1 MGKKINTDEFSR
13 KLRSEGLD
21 LERKQIL
28 VTNFLNTEQEKDLQV
43 PPNCG
48 GLGRIRH
55 FSRTTSDGWPP
66 NPLPIDP
73 ACKALGT
80 VPGEQLRAQVFQN
93 AVCNWRCWY
102 CFVPFGLLSANRR
115 HSQWVTAADL
125 LDLHLKQACPPQ
137 VIDLT
142 GGQPDL
148 TPEWVPWM
156 LDEIRSR
163 SLEKR
168 IYVWSDDNLS
178 TDFFWRYL
186 SDSQLR
192 LIVDAKNYGRVC
204 CFKGFDEESFSF
216 NTRAEGHLFS
226 RQFELFQRFLE
237 LGIDVYAYVTL
248 TSPTA
253 EHISDRV
260 VKFMDKLQLLHPNL
274 PLRTVPL
281 EVEVFTTVSR
291 RLNGANER
299 ALNNQEAA
307 VEVWNRQIE
316 ERFSID
322 ERSKTITEIS
332 LSTRFR

>member
-1 MGKKINTDEFSR
+1 MQNKIDTGAVSS
-13 KLRSEGLD
+13 KLRSKGID
-21 LERKQIL
+21 LESKRIL
-28 VTNFLNTEQEKDLQV
+28 VTNFLNTDQEKDLRV

-55 FSRTTSDGWPP
+55 FSRTTSPGWPL
-66 NPLPIDP
+66 NPLPIEP

-102 CFVPFGLLSANRR
+102 CYVPFGLLSANRR
-115 HSQWVTAADL
+115 HSQWVTAEEL
-125 LDLHLKQACPPQ
+125 LDLHLRQANPPQ

-148 TPEWVPWM
+148 TPEWAPWM
-156 LDEIRSR
+156 LDEIRKR
-163 SLEKR
+163 NLEKS

-186 SDSQLR
+186 SDSQIR
-192 LIVDAKNYGRVC
+192 LMVDARNYGRVC

-216 NTRAEGHLFS
+216 NTCAAGHLFS
-226 RQFELFQRFLE
+226 HQFELFQRFLE
-237 LGIDVYAYVTL
+237 LGIDIYAYVTL

-253 EHISDRV
+253 EHITDRV
-260 VKFMDKLQLLHPNL
+260 IHFMDRLQQLHPNL
-274 PLRTVPL
+274 PLRTIPL
-281 EVEVFTTVSR
+281 EVQVFTPVHH
-291 RLNGANER
+291 RLNEANER
-299 ALNNQEAA
+299 ALYNQEVA

-316 ERFSID
+316 ERFSKS
-322 ERSKTITEIS
+322 ERNRTITEVS
-332 LSTRFR
+332 LRARVR